1 MVRGHWPL
9 LFANGVITVLAGIAA
24 LIWSEA
30 SLRFVAVVF
39 AITVLANGVA
49 LLVTAIV
56 QAGMPGPRRVVL
68 VLLGALALLVG
79 VACVRAP
86 TQTLSVIA
94 VLVGA
99 WWFVSGVIT
108 IAGLLS
114 DRTEGR
120 WEWSAGQGVV
130 SVIGGLVILLQPD
143 IRLFA
148 LRFTLGAVLIV
159 LGLLMAADAVR
170 SRSAPARASGLRG
183 RAAS

>member
-1 MVRGHWPL
+1 MIRGRRESDHWPL
-9 LFANGVITVLAGIAA
+9 QFVHGVIAILAGIVA

-30 SLRFVAVVF
+30 SLRFLAIVF
-39 AITVLANGVA
+39 AITVLAHGAA

-56 QAGMPGPRRVVL
+56 QNTPAPKRMVR

-79 VACVRAP
+79 VVSVRAP
-86 TQTLSVIA
+86 TQTLSVVA
-94 VLVGA
+94 MVVGA

-114 DRTEGR
+114 DRADGR

-130 SVIGGLVILLQPD
+130 SVLGGLVILLQPD

-148 LRFTLGAVLIV
+148 LRYTLGTVLIV
-159 LGLLMAADAVR
+159 LGLLIVADAVR
-170 SRSAPARASGLRG
+170 SRSAT